1 MRNINK
7 KLIGDKIIKNSS
19 RICMSQIVMIFTR
32 VVDLTMFKSRKIILD
47 KLGPFL
53 LTLAT

>member
-1 MRNINK
+1 MRGINK

-32 VVDLTMFKSRKIILD
+32 AVDLTMFKSRKIILD